1 MIVSLGDL
9 QTVHCTVQ
17 GSLTVIVL
25 HNALLMQQ
33 PFFRTLG
40 SLCGTLGIDFFRQFD
55 EIAAD
60 DEADSGYDPW
70 NSAGNPSETE
80 RFDSGSAYGDSG
92 RYTEND
98 LQKTGIFDRNSL
110 RGHDR

>member
-55 EIAAD
+55 GITQHQHIVPTHFGKALADRRIVPIRPSTVGNTSCSAA
-60 DEADSGYDPW
+60 P
-70 NSAGNPSETE
+70 T
-80 RFDSGSAYGDSG
+80 
-92 RYTEND
+92 
-98 LQKTGIFDRNSL
+98 
-110 RGHDR
+110 